1 MVNSFV
7 GLGLFVKWVCEKT
20 RMRMKAEVGS
30 NESKSFVLLLILYMV
45 VTLCVREMREMRR
58 IRELVYIGWLKM
70 TVKMSSKFN

>member
-45 VTLCVREMREMRR
+45 VTVCVRER
-58 IRELVYIGWLKM
+58 
-70 TVKMSSKFN
+70 